1 MNKGVPKYS
10 TDGCI
15 NRECIMSSLAKTR
28 LQTERK
34 GWRKDHPHGFVA
46 KPRTSRDGSVDLL
59 NWDCKIPGKAGTLW
73 EKGLYPIRLEFTE
86 DYPSK
91 PPKVAFPTGFFHP
104 NVYPSGKV
112 CLSILNEDKG
122 WKPSI
127 TVKQILVGVQELLDN
142 PNNADTAQEAAYRL
156 FKKSGAEYAK
166 RVRIEAAKYT
176 EAPVDFVATGGGA
189 TGAEDDV
196 IVL

>member
-1 MNKGVPKYS
+1 MS
-10 TDGCI
+10 AQTDAFA
-15 NRECIMSSLAKTR
+15 MSGIARGRLAE
-28 LQTERK
+28 ERK
-34 GWRKDHPHGFVA
+34 VWRKDRPHGFVA
-46 KPRTSRDGSVDLL
+46 RPETVDGAVNLL
-59 NWDCKIPGKAGTLW
+59 RWGCSIPGKKDTLW
-73 EKGLYPIRLEFTE
+73 FSGHYPRTMEFSE

-142 PNNADTAQEAAYRL
+142 PNNADAAQEAAYRL

>member
-1 MNKGVPKYS
+1 M
-10 TDGCI
+10 
-15 NRECIMSSLAKTR
+15 
-28 LQTERK
+28 
-34 GWRKDHPHGFVA
+34 
-46 KPRTSRDGSVDLL
+46 
-59 NWDCKIPGKAGTLW
+59 
-73 EKGLYPIRLEFTE
+73 
-86 DYPSK
+86 
-91 PPKVAFPTGFFHP
+91 
-104 NVYPSGKV
+104 

-142 PNNADTAQEAAYRL
+142 PNNADAAQEAAYKL

-176 EAPVDFVATGGGA
+176 EAPAGFVAGGGA